1 MQIPKEQVLEFV
13 AGGSEEVARA
23 DELLPELVDS
33 DRDAALL
40 GSFGIDAPT
49 LLGQF
54 NGKAT
59 S

>member
-1 MQIPKEQVLEFV
+1 MEIPKEQVLEFV
-13 AGGSEEVARA
+13 PGGAAEIARA
-23 DELLPELVDS
+23 NEELPEMIDT

-40 GSFGIDAPT
+40 EGHGIPPMT

-54 NGKAT
+54 NGSA